1 MSRRREA
8 SLARGHSVPIARQR
22 GAALMALLALIVA
35 GTAFLLVQ
43 KLNAAST
50 QVDREAQTRKALL
63 QAKQALLAFAALDDT
78 VGSNMNRPGSLPC
91 PAEGLATT
99 ARKDWGTALA
109 SCGSTSNRVGRLP
122 WKTLGLPE
130 LTDGSGEYL
139 WYALSPR
146 FRDQASLE
154 INADLRGQIDL
165 CRVASKP
172 CPSGESVASE
182 VVAVI
187 FAPGAPVTTSGGYL
201 QNRSTDTA
209 RDDVVNYLEGYS
221 LDPTASLSAVAD
233 QFRAGPAEERFNDRL
248 ITITQ
253 SDLLEATENAVA
265 ARLRTLILPRLS
277 RYYADW
283 GAFPYAAPFNPTDTV
298 LDAKLAPT
306 TQGMLPLAMGA
317 ATMSLGWKALLYEV
331 KQGAATVGTCTA
343 ASATDELVCD
353 MPAPVSGTVTLSVEV
368 ADVGFGL
375 VEPMQPG
382 VASPAVAVSAQAFAA
397 SLHANGTATVV
408 ASLSVSSATTDVQ
421 VRFALP
427 QKSTLSGF
435 TYNWLVLNRWYQ
447 QILYAIPANLA
458 PGGTAPQCAT
468 TAPTNCLT
476 IQRRDGSTAAASV
489 ALVLA
494 GRPVLRESPPAGCTV
509 QIRPAWPPMW
519 ATPWDQNPAPGCA
532 EPLTAATYLPNYFE
546 GVNNDAVTT
555 LPVTFKEGYRSPTFN
570 DRVVWLTAYDAGA
583 TPRMEC
589 APWKCQ

>member
-1 MSRRREA
+1 
-8 SLARGHSVPIARQR
+8 
-22 GAALMALLALIVA
+22 MALLALIVA

-78 VGSNMNRPGSLPC
+78 AGSNMNRPGSLPC
-91 PAEGLATT
+91 PAEALATT
-99 ARKDWGTALA
+99 ARKDWGTALG
-109 SCGSTSNRVGRLP
+109 SCGAPTPTSTTITRVGRLP

-130 LTDGSGEYL
+130 LTDGNGEHL

-146 FRDQASLE
+146 FRDLGE
-154 INADLRGQIDL
+154 INADMRGQIEL

-172 CPSGESVASE
+172 CPAGESVASE

-201 QNRSTDTA
+201 QDRRTA
-209 RDDVVNYLEGYS
+209 ASRDEVVNYLEGFFLDSVASS
-221 LDPTASLSAVAD
+221 LDQAVD
-233 QFRAGPAEERFNDRL
+233 QFRAGPVAERFNDRL
-248 ITITQ
+248 VTITQ
-253 SDLLEATENAVA
+253 ADLLEATENAVA
-265 ARLRTLILPRLS
+265 ARLRTLILPRLR

-331 KQGAATVGTCTA
+331 KQGPTTVGTCTA

-353 MPAPVSGTVTLSVEV
+353 MPAPVSGAVTLSVEI

-375 VEPMQPG
+375 VEPMQAG
-382 VASPAVAVSAQAFAA
+382 VASPAAAVSTQAFAA
-397 SLHANGTATVV
+397 TLQANGTATVV
-408 ASLSVSSATTDVQ
+408 ASWSVNSPTTDIQ
-421 VRFALP
+421 VRLALP
-427 QKSTLSGF
+427 QKSALSGF
-435 TYNWLVLNRWYQ
+435 TYDWLVLNRWYQ
-447 QILYAIPANLA
+447 QILYAIPPNLA
-458 PGGTAPQCAT
+458 PGGSLTCAT
-468 TAPTNCLT
+468 TATTNCLT
-476 IQRRDGSTAAASV
+476 IQRRDDTTAAASL

-494 GRPVLRESPPAGCTV
+494 GRPVLRESPPAGCAV

-519 ATPWDQNPAPGCA
+519 VTSWDQNPAPGCA
-532 EPLTAATYLPNYFE
+532 EALTAATYLPNYFE

-589 APWKCQ
+589 APWKC